1 MFIKLNGLKTIKFD
15 HSTIKN
21 LKNKFKMEHWELVLI
36 FLMIAFVYSSV
47 GFGGGSSY
55 LAVLAMYSLPYQE
68 IRLTALICNVI
79 VVVGG
84 VIIYIR
90 NNQVD
95 WRKILPLTLISV
107 PMAYLG
113 AIMKLNQETFF
124 MILGITLV
132 IAAILLWLQTGSGP
146 EAERTDQ
153 GKIGVVQNSLLGGSI
168 GFLSGLVGIG
178 GGIFLSPLLNLIKWD
193 TAKKIAAT
201 SSVFILVNSISGIAG
216 QFSKLSVEMNFSR
229 IGILCLSVLLGGQIG
244 SRMSIKWNPLIVKRM
259 TAVLVLIA
267 GINVLIKY
275 W

>member
-1 MFIKLNGLKTIKFD
+1 
-15 HSTIKN
+15 
-21 LKNKFKMEHWELVLI
+21 MEHWELVLI

-55 LAVLAMYSLPYQE
+55 LAVLAIYSFPYQE

-113 AIMKLNQETFF
+113 AIMKLSQETFF

-132 IAAILLWLQTGSGP
+132 IAAILLWLQTARRP
-146 EAERTDQ
+146 EAERADQ
-153 GKIGVVQNSLLGGSI
+153 GKTSLVQNSLLGGGI

>member
-1 MFIKLNGLKTIKFD
+1 
-15 HSTIKN
+15 
-21 LKNKFKMEHWELVLI
+21 MEHWELVLI

-95 WRKILPLTLISV
+95 WRKIMPLTLISV

-113 AIMKLNQETFF
+113 AILKLSQETFF

-132 IAAILLWLQTGSGP
+132 IAAILLWLQKENRP

-153 GKIGVVQNSLLGGSI
+153 GKTGVVQNSLLGGGI

-201 SSVFILVNSISGIAG
+201 SSVFILINSISGIAG

-229 IGILCLSVLLGGQIG
+229 IGILCLSVLLGGQLG
-244 SRMSIKWNPLIVKRM
+244 SRMSIKWNPLIVIRM

>member
-1 MFIKLNGLKTIKFD
+1 
-15 HSTIKN
+15 
-21 LKNKFKMEHWELVLI
+21 MEHWELLLI
-36 FLMIAFVYSSV
+36 FLIIAFVYSSV

-55 LAVLAMYSLPYQE
+55 LAVLAIYSLPYQE

-84 VIIYIR
+84 VIIYLR
-90 NNQVD
+90 NKQVD
-95 WRKILPLTLISV
+95 WRKILPLTLVSV

-113 AIMKLNQETFF
+113 AVIKLSQETFF
-124 MILGITLV
+124 LILGFTL
-132 IAAILLWLQTGSGP
+132 ILAALLLWIQTDKKDKDY
-146 EAERTDQ
+146 RTENY
-153 GKIGVVQNSLLGGSI
+153 KPSLVQNSLLGGGI

-229 IGILCLSVLLGGQIG
+229 IGILCLSVFIGGQIG

-259 TAVLVLIA
+259 TAVLVFIA

>member
-1 MFIKLNGLKTIKFD
+1 
-15 HSTIKN
+15 
-21 LKNKFKMEHWELVLI
+21 MEHWELVLI

-113 AIMKLNQETFF
+113 AIMKLSQETFF

-132 IAAILLWLQTGSGP
+132 IAAILLWLQTGNRP

-153 GKIGVVQNSLLGGSI
+153 GKTGVVQDSLLGGGI

-201 SSVFILVNSISGIAG
+201 SSVFILINSISGIAG
-216 QFSKLSVEMNFSR
+216 QFSKLTVEMNFSR

>member
-1 MFIKLNGLKTIKFD
+1 
-15 HSTIKN
+15 
-21 LKNKFKMEHWELVLI
+21 MEHWELLLI
-36 FLMIAFVYSSV
+36 FLIIAFVYSSV

-55 LAVLAMYSLPYQE
+55 LAVLAIYSLPYQE

-84 VIIYIR
+84 VIIYLR
-90 NNQVD
+90 NKQVD
-95 WRKILPLTLISV
+95 WRKILPLTLINV

-113 AIMKLNQETFF
+113 TIIKLSQETFF
-124 MILGITLV
+124 LILGFTL
-132 IAAILLWLQTGSGP
+132 ILASLLLWIQTDKKNKDY
-146 EAERTDQ
+146 RTENY
-153 GKIGVVQNSLLGGSI
+153 KPSLVQNSLLGGGI

-216 QFSKLSVEMNFSR
+216 QFSKLSVEMNFYR
-229 IGILCLSVLLGGQIG
+229 IGILCLSVFIGGQIG

-259 TAVLVLIA
+259 TAVLVFIA

>member
-1 MFIKLNGLKTIKFD
+1 
-15 HSTIKN
+15 
-21 LKNKFKMEHWELVLI
+21 MEHWELVLI

-55 LAVLAMYSLPYQE
+55 LAVLAIYSLPYQE

-90 NNQVD
+90 KNQVD

-113 AIMKLNQETFF
+113 AIMKLSQETFF

-132 IAAILLWLQTGSGP
+132 IAAILLWLQTARRP
-146 EAERTDQ
+146 EAERADQ
-153 GKIGVVQNSLLGGSI
+153 GKTSLVQNSLLGGGI